1 MSPPETRKLRCPTA
15 TARSLPRRAFPG
27 TMVDSLVQT
36 SATFMSE
43 AGTRF
48 NVERSTS
55 NDELQ
60 DRGSSCLGFTDRL
73 HKLDAGFRPTHT
85 PPTERRG
92 GGVFS
97 AWSPHR
103 RLPSRLRR

>member
-15 TARSLPRRAFPG
+15 TARSLPRRAFPR
-27 TMVDSLVQT
+27 TMVDTLVQT

-60 DRGSSCLGFTDRL
+60 DRGRSCLGFTDRL
-73 HKLDAGFRPTHT
+73 HELDAGFRPSHH
-85 PPTERRG
+85 PPTQRRG
-92 GGVFS
+92 GRVVFACAS
-97 AWSPHR
+97 HR
-103 RLPSRLRR
+103 R